1 MLKHLSAL
9 STPAAAWCPVPR
21 LVLVARRGLANIS
34 AADVTNALRPFY
46 FAVHPDFFG
55 QHPRE
60 RAVNESSLKRLNGYL
75 ESLQR
80 PDTRAPHP
88 LHVTFYVRTTQ
99 APPAAISAGFTPVSF
114 TLLSGDLVATVR
126 DILSSCRLPTQHL
139 AGLNV
144 RHSPA
149 PDRPIKWDKTF
160 YTFTGQKDPDEEMR
174 KAKVAEPTLGAWL
187 QRHGPTA
194 AERLQKS
201 LPLRTAVQR
210 LKQEL
215 CQRMGLQDIR
225 WQRQWG
231 VAHKNSQLHSLS
243 RMGQQFPQLAQ
254 QLKGQTLLFTDQ
266 SGVNALGHIML
277 GTTDVHHHWIKAV
290 EERPRLSMVLA
301 QLRAA
306 EERARRMLGGA
317 SLTQRDP
324 HVSGLSAQ
332 RALARLN
339 LMRESALRGPP
350 LFLPGSLRD
359 LRLILEGS
367 ECSLRLLESG
377 VFEVPVTSSADA
389 LQMFIAG
396 NAREARARMNATQ
409 RLEAEALALVKE
421 CAERLGAHRLR
432 GEAGLPP
439 AALAECCRRL
449 LLLPPPPTAPH
460 LSGLRG
466 MRVCVSRY
474 YAVSQDGEVVIP
486 WQWRG

>member
-1 MLKHLSAL
+1 
-9 STPAAAWCPVPR
+9 
-21 LVLVARRGLANIS
+21 
-34 AADVTNALRPFY
+34 
-46 FAVHPDFFG
+46 
-55 QHPRE
+55 
-60 RAVNESSLKRLNGYL
+60 VNESSLKRLNGYL

-99 APPAAISAGFTPVSF
+99 PSDVYGDPCCGAAGFTPVSF

-149 PDRPIKWDKTF
+149 PDRRAPRARPIKWDKTF

-210 LKQEL
+210 LKEEL

-254 QLKGQTLLFTDQ
+254 HLKGQTLLFTDQ

-277 GTTDVHHHWIKAV
+277 GITDVHHHWIKIK
-290 EERPRLSMVLA
+290 EEK
-301 QLRAA
+301 
-306 EERARRMLGGA
+306 GA
-317 SLTQRDP
+317 SCDP
-324 HVSGLSAQ
+324 INFFFFITWRVRYSAGFQ
-332 RALARLN
+332 NLAHLHSK
-339 LMRESALRGPP
+339 REV
-350 LFLPGSLRD
+350 LPSTAKQN
-359 LRLILEGS
+359 ILEECRNYFVRVNGHLAVVDRAGRGCPLCPSS

-409 RLEAEALALVKE
+409 RLEAEALALAKE
-421 CAERLGAHRLR
+421 CVERLGAHRVR

-449 LLLPPPPTAPH
+449 LLLPTAPH

-474 YAVSQDGEVVIP
+474 YSVSQDGEVVIP
-486 WQWRG
+486 WQWR

>member
-359 LRLILEGS
+359 LRLILEGAW
-367 ECSLRLLESG
+367 
-377 VFEVPVTSSADA
+377 V
-389 LQMFIAG
+389 
-396 NAREARARMNATQ
+396 
-409 RLEAEALALVKE
+409 
-421 CAERLGAHRLR
+421 H
-432 GEAGLPP
+432 
-439 AALAECCRRL
+439 
-449 LLLPPPPTAPH
+449 
-460 LSGLRG
+460 
-466 MRVCVSRY
+466 
-474 YAVSQDGEVVIP
+474 AVSQLGVQPAAPGVRCVRGPSHELGRRPADVHRGQRQGGARAHERDAEAGGRGTGTGEGV
-486 WQWRG
+486 RGAAGCPPIAR